1 MSLIDALHDV
11 IDEQRKLIDN
21 VPQVKPIMLAYT
33 PLYMTFK
40 HYQDKMPNVNLVFVN
55 RPEKLLGQQR
65 GLPVLFL
72 GIMYDTEDNEKM
84 RQAAVSRG
92 MPVLNVTEW
101 N

>member
-1 MSLIDALHDV
+1 MSLIDALYGV
-11 IDEQRKLIDN
+11 IEEQRKLIDHK
-21 VPQVKPIMLAYT
+21 PQGKPFMLAYA
-33 PLYMTFK
+33 PLYMTFM
-40 HYQDKMPNVNLVFVN
+40 HYKEKMPNVNLVFVN
-55 RPEKLLGQQR
+55 CPSKLLGQQR